1 LRQAAHSGDTAD
13 ECTIGNAFATSS
25 GSLVDSDRLLESSRK
40 HILRGID
47 AWCEN
52 EQDIAVL
59 HCGISVEHLLKA
71 FLASKHP
78 SLLVDAR
85 DFSALLHAAG
95 EGAHAAVGEHLA
107 KSIGA
112 LECFKRVTQLTALPM
127 TERQAEPIFSA
138 RNGVAHLGLHQTDR
152 TDETVV
158 LSVRL
163 NDAILTA
170 LGADPLEYW
179 SPYAFREGD
188 ELTGPSD
195 LTAARER
202 WKESRRKTDDSQPTQ
217 ADRNTIVA
225 SKLSQARIVLE
236 AYGATSSF
244 KSFCRFPEVKPLDF
258 DDWLRLTSPRVVPS
272 AGRTQSEAY
281 TGYCKKWF
289 REYYSSIDRMEEIVI
304 NFLRN
309 LPGYDRPFP
318 AFKPELYD
326 VPSQCESYTD
336 IANQRWVKCPACG
349 FGMAALREQGRTYIG
364 PAEWPEA
371 YEEDYLEV
379 WKVIRPEL
387 LDCPVCL
394 LQLDG
399 NDELEVVGLDQ
410 AWNDNGPLDYS
421 SASPGN

>member
-1 LRQAAHSGDTAD
+1 M
-13 ECTIGNAFATSS
+13 
-25 GSLVDSDRLLESSRK
+25 
-40 HILRGID
+40 LRGID
-47 AWCEN
+47 AWCED
-52 EQDIAVL
+52 ERDMAVL

-112 LECFKRVTQLTALPM
+112 LECFKRVALLTALPM

-138 RNGVAHLGLHQTDR
+138 RNGVAHLGLHQADR

-163 NDAILTA
+163 NGAILTA

-179 SPYAFREGD
+179 SPYAFRVRD

-195 LTAARER
+195 LTATRER
-202 WKESRRKTDDSQPTQ
+202 WRETRQKEDSQPTP
-217 ADRNTIVA
+217 AGRNAVVA

-236 AYGATSSF
+236 AYGASSPF
-244 KSFCRFPEVKPLDF
+244 KSFRRFPEVKPLDF
-258 DDWLRLTSPRVVPS
+258 DDWLHLASIPANPS
-272 AGRTQSEAY
+272 AGSTQRDDYAA
-281 TGYCKKWF
+281 YCKGWF
-289 REYYSSIDRMEEIVI
+289 RGYHSSIDKIENEVI
-304 NFLRN
+304 NFLQK
-309 LPGYDRPFP
+309 LPGYSRPLP
-318 AFKPELYD
+318 AFKPGLFN
-326 VPSQCESYTD
+326 VPSQFESYTD
-336 IANQRWVKCPACG
+336 ITNQRWVKCPACG
-349 FGMAALREQGRTYIG
+349 FTLAALREQSRTYIG
-364 PAEWPEA
+364 PVEWAEA

-410 AWNDNGPLDYS
+410 AWNENGPLDYS
-421 SASPGN
+421 SASSGS

>member
-1 LRQAAHSGDTAD
+1 
-13 ECTIGNAFATSS
+13 
-25 GSLVDSDRLLESSRK
+25 VDSDRLQESSRR
-40 HILRGID
+40 HMLRGID
-47 AWCEN
+47 AWCED
-52 EQDIAVL
+52 ERDMAVL

-85 DFSALLHAAG
+85 DFSSLLHAAG

-112 LECFKRVTQLTALPM
+112 VECFKRVALLTALPM

-152 TDETVV
+152 TDETVA
-158 LSVRL
+158 LTVRL
-163 NDAILTA
+163 IDAILTA

-179 SPYAFREGD
+179 SPYAFCAGN

-195 LTAARER
+195 LAATRER
-202 WKESRRKTDDSQPTQ
+202 WRETRQKDDLRPAR
-217 ADRNTIVA
+217 ADRDTTVA
-225 SKLSQARIVLE
+225 WKMSQARIVLQ
-236 AYGATSSF
+236 AYGAASSF
-244 KSFCRFPEVKPLDF
+244 KTFRRFPEVKPLEYDE
-258 DDWLRLTSPRVVPS
+258 WLRAPSCPNVPS
-272 AGRTQSEAY
+272 AGSTQRNDYAV
-281 TGYCKKWF
+281 YCKGWF
-289 REYYSSIDRMEEIVI
+289 REYYSKIDQFEKEII
-304 NFLRN
+304 GFLQKLSGYSRP
-309 LPGYDRPFP
+309 LPDFRPEPFN
-318 AFKPELYD
+318 
-326 VPSQCESYTD
+326 VPTQYESHID
-336 IANQRWVKCPACG
+336 ITNQRWVKCPACG
-349 FGMAALREQGRTYIG
+349 FTMAALREQGRTYIG
-364 PAEWPEA
+364 PAEWAEA

-410 AWNDNGPLDYS
+410 AWNENGPMDHPP
-421 SASPGN
+421 AAPG